1 MTVSVKDNSM
11 VQRFATHVV
20 CLICALVAI
29 AWTGCGSKS
38 MPANTIQQREKAF
51 EDAQT
56 KLAAKDYAGAKEA
69 AAIALKGGGLS
80 ADQASEASMILIE
93 SSIQSGELAMA
104 ETELKNAE
112 GFAMDMVKLHIL
124 QGMLASK
131 QGNNGAAQEA
141 YAKARALDPNAP
153 IPN

>member
-1 MTVSVKDNSM
+1 MI
-11 VQRFATHVV
+11 QRFATHIV

-29 AWTGCGSKS
+29 ATWTGCGSKS
-38 MPANTIQQREKAF
+38 MPANTIQEREKAF

-69 AAIALKGGGLS
+69 AGIALRGGGLS

-93 SSIQSGELAMA
+93 SSIQSGDLATA

-112 GFAMDMVKLHIL
+112 SFAMDMVKLHIL

-131 QGNNGAAQEA
+131 QGNSAAAQEA
-141 YAKARALDPNAP
+141 FAKARALDPNAP